1 MADRAR
7 RVDGSTDTEVRPAEQ
22 PAAEEPRTRRLRF
35 PSALTVLALILVA
48 VWVASFFIPSGV
60 YELDEAG
67 APVPGTYRE
76 LPRCDEAAE
85 DELCADKSLSAQF
98 GLLWRAPPNGL
109 YGIEDPSTRIVSADA
124 EGVLYG
130 AAPIFLFV
138 LAVGAFITTTMRTGA
153 IDVGIRRLAI
163 RFGGR
168 PTLLVVVLMTVFAI
182 GGTTYGM
189 WEETLGFYALLVP
202 LALALGYDRMVAVGI
217 IALGAGTGTLAST
230 VNPFA
235 TGVASDAAG
244 ISISDGLAPRLVLW
258 FVLVPLAIGYVL
270 WYGSRVRAD
279 RARSLVAPVAGG
291 APPVGATG
299 DGEPD
304 VPELTA
310 RQKLVLVIFGL
321 TFATMIYGFVPWDGV
336 WRNVFD
342 TDYPVWTFGTFYL
355 PEAAVLFIVASVIVG
370 LVARL
375 GEEATVSGIV
385 SGAGEFLGAALV
397 IVLARGITVVMKN
410 AYITDTILRWM
421 EAAVENLSGGVFAVL
436 AWIVNLPI
444 AFLVPSS
451 SGHAALVMPI
461 LGPVSDFAEVERS
474 VSVTAYQS
482 ASGWINLITPTSAVL
497 MGGLTLAKVG
507 YDRYV
512 RFVVPYLALLFLV
525 VTVFVAV
532 DAGT

>member
-1 MADRAR
+1 M
-7 RVDGSTDTEVRPAEQ
+7 
-22 PAAEEPRTRRLRF
+22 
-35 PSALTVLALILVA
+35 
-48 VWVASFFIPSGV
+48 
-60 YELDEAG
+60 
-67 APVPGTYRE
+67 
-76 LPRCDEAAE
+76 
-85 DELCADKSLSAQF
+85 
-98 GLLWRAPPNGL
+98 
-109 YGIEDPSTRIVSADA
+109 
-124 EGVLYG
+124 
-130 AAPIFLFV
+130 
-138 LAVGAFITTTMRTGA
+138 
-153 IDVGIRRLAI
+153 
-163 RFGGR
+163 
-168 PTLLVVVLMTVFAI
+168 
-182 GGTTYGM
+182 
-189 WEETLGFYALLVP
+189 
-202 LALALGYDRMVAVGI
+202 
-217 IALGAGTGTLAST
+217 
-230 VNPFA
+230 
-235 TGVASDAAG
+235 GVA
-244 ISISDGLAPRLVLW
+244 
-258 FVLVPLAIGYVL
+258 
-270 WYGSRVRAD
+270 
-279 RARSLVAPVAGG
+279 
-291 APPVGATG
+291 G
-299 DGEPD
+299 DIEPD
-304 VPELTA
+304 VPGLTA
-310 RQKLVLVIFGL
+310 RQKLVLIIFGL
-321 TFATMIYGFVPWDGV
+321 TFATMIYGFVPWDDV

-342 TDYPVWTFGTFYL
+342 TDYPLWTFGTFYL

-375 GEEATVSGIV
+375 GEEGTVSGIV

-461 LGPVSDFAEVERS
+461 LGPVSDFAEEVERS

-482 ASGWINLITPTSAVL
+482 ASGWVNLITPTSAVL